1 MNLTQAKKEI
11 EKLSKEIRRH
21 DYRYYVLA
29 QPEISDKE
37 YDRLMQNLKKLEAEF
52 PALISPD
59 SPTQRVGGGIQEGF
73 KTIRHRQKMLSLD
86 NAFSF
91 EELRGWSERVNRG
104 LGSQKV
110 EYVAELKIDGVSANL
125 TYENG
130 LLAAGATRGDGEAGE
145 DVTLNIKTIR
155 AIPLRL
161 EADNPPKL
169 IEIRGEV
176 YLDLGEFK
184 SINKEREK
192 EGEALFANPRN
203 AASGSLK
210 LLDLGLTA
218 KRRLNFF
225 AHSLGE
231 LTDGKFSTQWEF
243 FQELRKYG
251 IRTNQESRLCKN
263 LDEVFT
269 FCNLWQEKR
278 KTLSY
283 QIDGVVVKV
292 NNLEQQRKLGTTLKS
307 PRWATAYKFPAHQV
321 TTKLKDII
329 VSVGR
334 TGVITPVADLEP
346 VECAGVTISRATLH
360 NFDEIERLGVKIGDR
375 VVLERAGEVIPKIVK
390 AIESVRAGKEKPFKI
405 PKDCPVCGSS
415 IVKEKEEE
423 VAYRCINSNCPAQLE
438 KGLLHFAGRSCMDI
452 EGMGE
457 AVVSQLIERNLIK
470 DFADIYYLKKEQLLG
485 LELFKE
491 KKAENLLAAIE
502 ASKRQRLSRLIYGLG
517 IRHVGEKAA
526 ILLAERFKRLDCLTQ
541 AKREDLESIHEVGP
555 VMSESIAAF
564 FKQESIKKLIKKL
577 ESAGVNTEEEQI
589 AQRNTSLTGK
599 TVVFT
604 GVLSISRLE
613 AEDLAR
619 KCGGRPSSSVSE
631 DTDFVVAG
639 DNPGS
644 KFDKANKLGVKIITE
659 KEFREMLK

>member
-11 EKLSKEIRRH
+11 EKLREEIRRH
-21 DYRYYVLA
+21 DYRYYVLS

-37 YDRLMQNLKKLEAEF
+37 YDRLTQNLKKLEADF
-52 PALISPD
+52 PELISPD
-59 SPTQRVGGGIQEGF
+59 SPTRRVSGGIQEGF

-91 EELRGWSERVNRG
+91 EELRGWSERVGRG
-104 LGSQKV
+104 LGPQKV

-130 LLAAGATRGDGEAGE
+130 LLAAGATRGDGETGE

-161 EADNPPKL
+161 ETDNPPKL

-176 YLDLGEFK
+176 YLDLEEFK

-192 EGEALFANPRN
+192 EGDALFANPRN

-210 LLDLGLTA
+210 LLDPGLTA

-225 AHSLGE
+225 SHSLGE
-231 LTDGKFSTQWEF
+231 LTDGKFSTHWEF
-243 FQELRKYG
+243 FKELKEYG
-251 IRTNQESRLCKN
+251 IRVNPESRLCKN
-263 LDEVFT
+263 LDEVFN

-278 KTLSY
+278 KGLSY

-360 NFDEIERLGVKIGDR
+360 NFDEIERLGVRIGDR

-390 AIESVRAGKEKPFKI
+390 AVESVRAGKEKPFKV
-405 PKDCPVCGSS
+405 PKDCPVCGSA

-423 VAYRCINSNCPAQLE
+423 VAYRCINSNCPVQLE

-457 AVVSQLIERNLIK
+457 SVVSQLIEKNLVK
-470 DFADIYYLKKEQLLG
+470 DFADIYYLKKEQFLG

-526 ILLAERFKRLDCLTQ
+526 ILLAERFRRLDGLTQ
-541 AKREDLESIHEVGP
+541 AKSEDLESIHEVGP

-577 ESAGVNTEEEQI
+577 ESAGVNTREEEI
-589 AQRNTSLTGK
+589 ARRNTPLTDK

-604 GVLSISRLE
+604 GALSISRGE

-619 KCGGRPSSSVSE
+619 KRGGRPSSSVSE
-631 DTDFVVAG
+631 DTDFVVTG

-644 KFDKANKLGVKIITE
+644 KFDKAKKLGVKIITE
-659 KEFREMLK
+659 KEFKEMLK